1 MKDDLSPGMKSLINA
16 AATYVVPPVTWY
28 RYGRLLLGLDPQRPD
43 AGFHPELRDPE
54 FIREMDRVIMP
65 LARKYFRLEVT
76 GQEHVPREGAALLV
90 GNHNGGLQP
99 VDSFLTCGA
108 IVEDQGAG
116 RAVFSLGHDYLF
128 REPSLADFLHRVG
141 GLRAHPDAARLGL
154 DAGGLVLVYP
164 GGDVDT
170 FRPFTERNRICFGQR
185 KGFIKIALR
194 AGVPIVPVVSVGAHE
209 AWLVLTRGEKIAA
222 ALDFKRRLRTEVF
235 PIALALPLG
244 LTSGFLPYLPLPAK
258 MDIRFLPPI
267 RWKKLKPKHAE
278 DEAVLQRCYDEV
290 VGAMQ
295 TTMDEMV
302 AKRKYP
308 VIG

>member
-1 MKDDLSPGMKSLINA
+1 MSTELSAGMKSLLNA

-28 RYGRLLLGLDPQRPD
+28 RYGRLLLGLDPRRPD

-54 FIREMDRVIMP
+54 FIRTLLKLIMP
-65 LARKYFRLEVT
+65 LARCYFRLQTHDVH
-76 GQEHVPREGAALLV
+76 HVPREGAALLV

-99 VDSFLTCGA
+99 VDSFFTAGA
-108 IVEDQGAG
+108 IAEEQGAD
-116 RAVFSLGHDYLF
+116 RAVFGLAHDYLW

-141 GLRAHPDAARLGL
+141 GLRAHQDAARMGL

-170 FRPFTERNRICFGQR
+170 FRPFDERNRICMGDR
-185 KGFIKIALR
+185 KGFIKTALR

-209 AWLVLTRGEKIAA
+209 AWFVLSRGEKIAA
-222 ALDFKRRLRTEVF
+222 ALDFKHRLRTEVC
-235 PIALALPLG
+235 PIVLALPLG
-244 LTSGFLPYLPLPAK
+244 LTSGMLPYLPLPAK

-267 RWKKLKPKHAE
+267 RWKGLAPRHAE
-278 DEAVLQRCYDEV
+278 DPEVLARCYDEV
-290 VGAMQ
+290 VGVMQ
-295 TTMDEMV
+295 TAMDEMV
-302 AKRKYP
+302 ALRKYP